1 MPKVLNDVGWA
12 RIFVCSMAPNSCQSC
27 R

>member
-12 RIFVCSMAPNSCQSC
+12 RIFVCSMAPKSCKSC